1 MNLKETESRISGT
14 GAWKALAGMGLAG
27 ILITTL
33 YPSPDN
39 AKEAVLTPLWC
50 LVCGSDG
57 GADVLLNLLLF
68 IPFAIG
74 LRLSGLSWRR
84 VVGISALVSLAV
96 ETLQWAVVPGRDAS
110 LSDLLTNTLGSAVG
124 AIAAPPIPAALG
136 ASPQY
141 ARRLMC
147 LWAAVWLAGLVV
159 SAWLMRPWVPSDTVI
174 WSRWAPAAQAR
185 QPFGGRVTNAMAA
198 GFSLPSGKV
207 ADTVAQ
213 VLREAL
219 RREKVALQVD
229 AVSGSRKAESAW
241 VYAIDLGWVWSPI
254 FNQRGR
260 TLLFS
265 IPVLAAR
272 LGLRS
277 PTIELPRGF
286 PDSAGVRIRLNA
298 REVGHHLRISSAYG
312 GVVYTSEA
320 QLSPAQGW
328 VLVAVFGWALGP
340 YGQLVT
346 ALYLVAWLL
355 PLGYWAARSVM
366 PAGAIGLIAGTLALG
381 LGIIPAWAGY
391 PPVPWSE
398 WAGALAG
405 VTAGWA
411 LYRPAA
417 YLETRCASP
426 SISEFSSS

>member
-1 MNLKETESRISGT
+1 VKSDGRAG
-14 GAWKALAGMGLAG
+14 WKALATVGLAG

-39 AKEAVLTPLWC
+39 AKEAALTPLWC

-68 IPFAIG
+68 IPFAVG
-74 LRLSGLSWRR
+74 LRLSGLSWWR
-84 VVGISALVSLAV
+84 VVAISALVSLMV
-96 ETLQWAVVPGRDAS
+96 ETLQFTVLPGRDAS
-110 LSDLLTNTLGSAVG
+110 LSDLLTNTLGAGVG
-124 AIAAPPIPAALG
+124 ALAAPLMPVAMG
-136 ASPQY
+136 ASPAY

-147 LWAAVWLAGLVV
+147 IWAGLWLASVVV
-159 SAWLMRPWVPSDTVI
+159 SEWLMRPWVPGDTVI
-174 WSRWAPAAQAR
+174 HSRWPPAVQAR
-185 QPFGGRVTNAMAA
+185 QPFGGRVTDAMAV
-198 GFSLPSGKV
+198 GYPLPRGRVPDSV
-207 ADTVAQ
+207 AH
-213 VLREAL
+213 VLRDAL
-219 RREKVALQVD
+219 HQESIDLRVD
-229 AVSGSRKAESAW
+229 AISGSPKAESAW

-265 IPVLAAR
+265 IPVQADR

-277 PTIELPRGF
+277 PTIALPAGL
-286 PDSAGVRIRLNA
+286 PDAAGVPVRINA
-298 REVGHHLRISSAYG
+298 HEGEHRLRISSAYG
-312 GVVYTSEA
+312 GLVRTSEA
-320 QLSPAQGW
+320 RLSPTQGW
-328 VLVAVFGWALGP
+328 VLVAVFGLALGL

-346 ALYLVAWLL
+346 ALYLLAWLL
-355 PLGYWAARSVM
+355 PLGYWAARSAM
-366 PAGAIGLIAGTLALG
+366 PAGAVAVIAGTLVVG
-381 LGIIPAWAGY
+381 LSLIPACTGY
-391 PPVPWSE
+391 PPVHWSE